1 MINVKL
7 LEKKRKEK
15 GLRMV
20 DVAECLGITVGAY
33 SQKIS
38 KKRIFMVRDV
48 VVLSNLFGIGVEE
61 IIITGKV
68 DK

>member
-1 MINVKL
+1 MVNVDL

-61 IIITGKV
+61 IIVTGKV